1 MKSSGIGFKSIVVLV
16 FIICGTS
23 TNTLYS
29 QSSDKDDSN
38 EDVRLNAD
46 AYALAYGLCK
56 VQIAK
61 YQSEQNAS
69 NSMLSREFKKI
80 SLTYNKFSVNI
91 NARYKADENLF
102 EKFTRKVK
110 NAHKQLSTCIRYQSM
125 LDANANIEKA
135 KAERSQ

>member
-1 MKSSGIGFKSIVVLV
+1 MKSSRPGYKLIVFLV
-16 FIICGTS
+16 FMIYGIS
-23 TNTLYS
+23 SSTLYS
-29 QSSDKDDSN
+29 QSSEKDISH
-38 EDVRLNAD
+38 EDAMLNAD

-61 YQSEQNAS
+61 YQSEGDAGNT
-69 NSMLSREFKKI
+69 MLSREFKKV
-80 SLTYNKFSVNI
+80 SLTYNKYSVNI
-91 NARYKADENLF
+91 NAKYKADENLF

-110 NAHKQLSTCIRYQSM
+110 NARKQLPTCIKYQSV